1 MNDKHTLLSLCQ
13 KYDKI
18 EIPIIQRDYAQ
29 GRKEQEGLRNKF
41 VNYLVKSL
49 ANQTAIELDFVYGN
63 IRIDFDSKQHNKEIH
78 TFVPIDGQQ
87 RLTTLWLLHWFLSV
101 KESRLTEISEW
112 MMKFS
117 YETRPSSH
125 NFCHSLLTEQFPAEE
140 LAKIDKYIENQG
152 WFDNEW
158 YHDGTVRGML
168 CMLKAFGQHQE
179 LLDGT
184 IKLDQLLHENVI
196 SFYFVPLKQFGLSED
211 LYIRMNARGKILTD
225 FENFKS
231 EFYKILKDN
240 PFLEEVKEKME
251 SSWVENLWP
260 FRKRDVYVTDDN
272 FMNFL
277 KFITRMLYF
286 NQAKPRAEKYAT
298 DFLDMDLLRDIYS
311 QPDNANFLFY
321 SLDVI
326 PVLNK
331 IKTNDLLWEKNPTT
345 LSDII
350 SNAIQGSSMTIDK
363 MIILYS
369 SLLFYRKHKNDK
381 LNDYI
386 RVTRNLIYNTNDK
399 SERDQPRILKSLEK
413 LSENADVYE
422 ILSQNDINLEGLRN
436 SQCKEEHFKA
446 LLIRKYP
453 ESKELLFKME
463 DNSNLCGKISPLLA
477 GSYVSKE
484 KEIASFKLMD
494 TYIDSFETERLQG
507 IYNCYETIS
516 KSEFEL
522 IWGDLIN
529 TTLYSHNRA
538 SSRVVYDEDFSHNP
552 AIIALSVSFFDSK
565 IKELEAFLIATEKQ
579 TIRELVKTTNDFGSI
594 KDVKIQLYL
603 YYVVSRRIM
612 KKGVNDFFRNGW
624 RFGWLSKEIGFSSL
638 FHEGIEYDYWYN
650 GTGRNPIFQ
659 TYYSQFRYNWGLN
672 KEHALPP
679 EIVGDGRPQKAFE
692 RLIEWANE

>member
-1 MNDKHTLLSLCQ
+1 MNDKQTLVSLCQ
-13 KYDKI
+13 QYDKI

-29 GRKEQEGLRNKF
+29 GRKEQENLRNKF

-125 NFCHSLLTEQFPAEE
+125 DFCHRLLTEQFPAEE
-140 LAKIDKYIENQG
+140 LTKIDEFIENQG

-184 IKLDQLLHENVI
+184 IKLNQLLHENVI

-240 PFLEEVKEKME
+240 PFLEEVKNKME

-260 FRKRDVYVTDDN
+260 YRKRNIYVTDDN

-277 KFITRMLYF
+277 EFITRMLYF
-286 NQAKPRAEKYAT
+286 SQAKPRAEKYAT
-298 DFLDMDLLRDIYS
+298 DFLDLDLLRTIYS
-311 QPDNANFLFY
+311 DPDNANFLFY
-321 SLDVI
+321 ALDVI
-326 PVLNK
+326 PIISK
-331 IKTNDLLWEKNPTT
+331 ITTKDLLWNPKSTLADILSNSIQQGLRGMTT
-345 LSDII
+345 
-350 SNAIQGSSMTIDK
+350 DK
-363 MIILYS
+363 MMILYT
-369 SLLFYRKHKNDK
+369 SLMFLRQHKDETK
-381 LNDYI
+381 LLDCI
-386 RVTRNLIYNTNDK
+386 RVTRNLICNTED
-399 SERDQPRILKSLEK
+399 SSGRDQPRILKSFEK
-413 LSENADVYE
+413 LCENVDVYE
-422 ILSQNDINLEGLRN
+422 TLSHEDFNLEGLRD

-453 ESKELLFKME
+453 ESKELLCRME
-463 DNSNLCGKISPLLA
+463 DDSNLCGKISPLLA

-484 KEIASFKLMD
+484 KEIASFKLTD
-494 TYIDSFETERLQG
+494 TFIDSFEIERLQG
-507 IYNCYETIS
+507 IYKCYETIS
-516 KSEFEL
+516 KSKFEMV
-522 IWGDLIN
+522 WGDLIN

-538 SSRVVYDEDFSHNP
+538 SGRVVFDEDFSHNP
-552 AIIALSVSFFDSK
+552 AIIALAVSFFDSK
-565 IKELEAFLIATEKQ
+565 IKELEAFLIVTEKQ
-579 TIRELVKTTNDFGSI
+579 TIRELVKTTNDFSSI
-594 KDVKIQLYL
+594 KDVKLQLYL
-603 YYVVSRRIM
+603 YYVVTRRIM
-612 KKGVNDFFRNGW
+612 KKSVGSFFKNG
-624 RFGWLSKEIGFSSL
+624 
-638 FHEGIEYDYWYN
+638 
-650 GTGRNPIFQ
+650 
-659 TYYSQFRYNWGLN
+659 
-672 KEHALPP
+672 
-679 EIVGDGRPQKAFE
+679 
-692 RLIEWANE
+692 

>member
-29 GRKEQEGLRNKF
+29 GRKEQENLRNKF

-125 NFCHSLLTEQFPAEE
+125 DFCHRLLTEQFPAEE
-140 LAKIDKYIENQG
+140 LTKIDEFIENQG

-184 IKLDQLLHENVI
+184 IKLNQLLHENVI

-240 PFLEEVKEKME
+240 PFLEEVKNKME

-260 FRKRDVYVTDDN
+260 YRKKDTYVTDDN

-286 NQAKPRAEKYAT
+286 SQAKPRAEKYAT

-321 SLDVI
+321 ALDVI
-326 PVLNK
+326 PELNK
-331 IKTNDLLWEKNPTT
+331 VKTNNLLWEKSYTTT

-350 SNAIQGSSMTIDK
+350 SNAIQGSNMTIDK
-363 MIILYS
+363 MIILYA
-369 SLLFYRKHKNDK
+369 SLLFFRKHKSNK
-381 LNDYI
+381 LNDFI
-386 RVTRNLIYNTNDK
+386 RVTRNLIFNTNDK
-399 SERDQPRILKSLEK
+399 SERDQPRILKSFEK

-422 ILSQNDINLEGLRN
+422 TLSQDNFNLEGLRD

-446 LLIRKYP
+446 LLVRKFL
-453 ESKELLFKME
+453 ESKELLFRME

-477 GSYVSKE
+477 GVFVSKE
-484 KEIASFKLMD
+484 DEIASFIFK
-494 TYIDSFETERLQG
+494 DSNIKDFDLERLRG
-507 IYNCYETIS
+507 IYNCYEIIS
-516 KSEFEL
+516 DVDFEL
-522 IWGDLIN
+522 VWGDLIN
-529 TTLYSHNRA
+529 TNLYIHEKTVGRLVY
-538 SSRVVYDEDFSHNP
+538 RVDHPHNP
-552 AIIALSVSFFDSK
+552 AIIALAVSFFDSG
-565 IKELEAFLIATEKQ
+565 IKDLDKFLISTEKQ
-579 TIRELVKTTNDFGSI
+579 TIIKLQSEYKDFSTTRNVKL
-594 KDVKIQLYL
+594 QLYL
-603 YYVVSRRIM
+603 YYVITRRIM
-612 KKGVNDFFRNGW
+612 LKEVYDFFKNGW
-624 RFGWLSKEIGFSSL
+624 NFGWLSKENGFSSC
-638 FHEGIEYDYWYN
+638 FSDGIENDPWFHSI
-650 GTGRNPIFQ
+650 NPIFQ
-659 TYYSQFRYNWGLN
+659 TYNSQFRYNCGLN
-672 KEHALPP
+672 EDHALPT
-679 EIVGDGRPQKAFE
+679 EIVGNGRPQKVFD
-692 RLIEWANE
+692 RLIEWANK